1 MNEVT
6 MSGVLKGGFEEVSND
21 GIKFTLVNRNQRG
34 EISENEEFVVLA
46 YGNSAQFLSQHAKSG
61 KRVVIQGRLSSE
73 KLGTDNYHTAITA
86 SRVLSIADSSQG
98 IDYTHAVISGR
109 ANSDGL
115 KRLDNNNKTPLI
127 NLNVAN
133 VRVYKTKTG
142 EVNEYTT
149 YLGGTVWGA
158 RAEELADSYEFPFE
172 GVEVLFDGILKPRSY
187 EKDGETV
194 HKIDV
199 WVNNLSVLSPA
210 SEAVDET
217 GGEEAEVQEEAPA
230 KPASRSKK
238 LSDAPF

>member
-21 GIKFTLVNRNQRG
+21 GVKFTLVNRNQRG
-34 EISENEEFVVLA
+34 DISENEEFIVLA
-46 YGNSAQFLSQHAKSG
+46 YGNSAQFLKQHAQSG

-98 IDYTHAVISGR
+98 IDYTHAVISGT
-109 ANSDGL
+109 AKSEGL
-115 KRLDNNNKTPLI
+115 RRLENNNKTPLI

-133 VRVYKTKTG
+133 VRTYKTKAG

-158 RAEELADSYEFPFE
+158 RAEELSDSYEFPFDD
-172 GVEVLFDGILKPRSY
+172 VPVLFDGILKPRSY
-187 EKDGETV
+187 ENKDGESV
-194 HKIDV
+194 YKIDV
-199 WVNNLSVLSPA
+199 WINNLSVLSPLR
-210 SEAVDET
+210 ETEEDDEPET
-217 GGEEAEVQEEAPA
+217 VEEEAPQKA
-230 KPASRSKK
+230 QSRSKK